1 MAKLNAAISLHLAEL
16 NRQRIAISEKYD
28 AFHNLLVQ
36 ARMDFNVAAI
46 KARVSSA
53 VATQT
58 ALFAAL
64 VTQSEEAIKS
74 QALTSVDTAM
84 TAAVAPGGIMEE
96 RINDEVKSSVSTA
109 VSNIVD
115 RDVRPRVQDAV
126 DDIFVSYKDCV
137 LTERTDEELAHT
149 AHRTSTETR
158 LQQGAE
164 KTVHEFQHI
173 IDDTTTANIAKIDD
187 AIRTATAVFE
197 AKRASIVDSIMAA
210 HRASGKGPADKQ
222 SPQVRFSDGDTAAPP
237 LPPQTDLQ
245 NLAKRGTPMGASRAA
260 YTDRH

>member
-74 QALTSVDTAM
+74 RALTSVDTAM
-84 TAAVAPGGIMEE
+84 TAAVAPGGIMEQ
-96 RINDEVKSSVSTA
+96 RINDEVKSAVSTA

-126 DDIFVSYKDCV
+126 GDIFVSYKYCV
-137 LTERTDEELAHT
+137 LTERTNAKLALT
-149 AHRTSTETR
+149 AHRTSMGTR
-158 LQQGAE
+158 LQQGA
-164 KTVHEFQHI
+164 KNTIHEFQHI
-173 IDDTTTANIAKIDD
+173 LTIPPRQISQKSMTPS
-187 AIRTATAVFE
+187 VQLPLCS
-197 AKRASIVDSIMAA
+197 KR
-210 HRASGKGPADKQ
+210 SGPQ
-222 SPQVRFSDGDTAAPP
+222 S
-237 LPPQTDLQ
+237 LI
-245 NLAKRGTPMGASRAA
+245 
-260 YTDRH
+260 